1 MPTPQGTLQYNGIHA
16 EGGFTVL
23 RTNSSVPDPIT
34 AKFLPSS
41 YLAPYG
47 DIALAYGSRF
57 IVLRNCRLLRSELPQ
72 GGDGG
77 RFHDVSFEDRRW
89 AWQIPR
95 LFAHWN
101 NPTVAL
107 AGSGAYQK
115 NYKEMI
121 EYICRVVLGEFNADL
136 SAVTEEDSFEL
147 SSDGDQAITVLET
160 LLERRGYVV
169 TLDLNDRMAIR
180 RLGVGLFPPN
190 DELVMDRAIAA
201 ELPTVPE
208 TVYCLSSHVEFTKDM
223 LLEPVVSYRGDYIP
237 VDSASWRPLGGWGNE
252 DPTTF
257 PNVDVNNRQ
266 QALAEVWKLY
276 RIVSPSAVP
285 VPRKYPFNQNI
296 FSTSDKARILPLHPR
311 QAAGTGYDSAKV
323 FGFFAGL
330 QTTYLNNMN
339 FPGGN
344 WTDNWFEQLET
355 SQINNVLVYS
365 GEFSLDEGLGIVAFK
380 DQVYYQN
387 RIGNQLLAPNYLK
400 PYLVLRTSFNHRQE
414 NGQFIRQIYT
424 YRTGFANARPGLSK
438 TITAE
443 EIEYKVSPREQT
455 NEGEFE
461 LQAEYFVQQELSK
474 LSIDQSASVPCKGFR
489 FDYGTDGRIFAV
501 RWDRSDDGSA
511 ITTIDWQTERQADRF
526 TYEEKLRILRD
537 RVMQRR
543 FYELELEKKK
553 RDRQKGKA
561 RIN

>member
-1 MPTPQGTLQYNGIHA
+1 M
-16 EGGFTVL
+16 
-23 RTNSSVPDPIT
+23 
-34 AKFLPSS
+34 
-41 YLAPYG
+41 
-47 DIALAYGSRF
+47 
-57 IVLRNCRLLRSELPQ
+57 
-72 GGDGG
+72 
-77 RFHDVSFEDRRW
+77 
-89 AWQIPR
+89 
-95 LFAHWN
+95 
-101 NPTVAL
+101 
-107 AGSGAYQK
+107 
-115 NYKEMI
+115 
-121 EYICRVVLGEFNADL
+121 
-136 SAVTEEDSFEL
+136 
-147 SSDGDQAITVLET
+147 
-160 LLERRGYVV
+160 
-169 TLDLNDRMAIR
+169 
-180 RLGVGLFPPN
+180 
-190 DELVMDRAIAA
+190 
-201 ELPTVPE
+201 
-208 TVYCLSSHVEFTKDM
+208 
-223 LLEPVVSYRGDYIP
+223 
-237 VDSASWRPLGGWGNE
+237 
-252 DPTTF
+252 
-257 PNVDVNNRQ
+257 
-266 QALAEVWKLY
+266 
-276 RIVSPSAVP
+276 
-285 VPRKYPFNQNI
+285 
-296 FSTSDKARILPLHPR
+296 
-311 QAAGTGYDSAKV
+311 
-323 FGFFAGL
+323 
-330 QTTYLNNMN
+330 
-339 FPGGN
+339 
-344 WTDNWFEQLET
+344 
-355 SQINNVLVYS
+355 
-365 GEFSLDEGLGIVAFK
+365 AFK

>member
-1 MPTPQGTLQYNGIHA
+1 MPTPQATLQYNGIHA

-34 AKFLPSS
+34 AKFLPSA
-41 YLAPYG
+41 YLPPYG

-101 NPTVAL
+101 NPTVYL
-107 AGSGAYQK
+107 AGSSSYQK
-115 NYKEMI
+115 NYKQMI
-121 EYICRVVLGEFNADL
+121 EYICRVVLGEVNADL
-136 SAVTEEDSFEL
+136 SAVTEEDFFEL
-147 SSDGDQAITVLET
+147 SSDGDQAISVLET

-190 DELVMDRAIAA
+190 DELVMDRAVAA
-201 ELPTVPE
+201 ELPAVPE
-208 TVYCLSSHVEFTKDM
+208 IVYCLSSHVEFTKDM
-223 LLEPVVSYRGDYIP
+223 LLVPVVSYLGGYIP
-237 VDSASWRPLGGWGNE
+237 IDSASWRPAGGWGNE

-257 PNVDVNNRQ
+257 PNVDVAYRK
-266 QALAEVWKLY
+266 QALEEVWKLY

-285 VPRKYPFNQNI
+285 APRRYPFDQSI
-296 FSTSDKARILPLHPR
+296 FRTNDYTRLLPLQAR
-311 QAAGTGYDSAKV
+311 QYANSGFDSAKV

-330 QTTYLNNMN
+330 QTTHLNNVN

-355 SQINNVLVYS
+355 SQIDPLVTYS
-365 GEFSLDEGLGIVAFK
+365 GEFSLDEERGIVAFK
-380 DQVYYQN
+380 DQVFYQN
-387 RIGNQLLAPNYLK
+387 RVGNQLVAPNYLH
-400 PYLVLRTSFNHRQE
+400 PYLILRTSFKHRQE

-443 EIEYKVSPREQT
+443 EIQYKVSPRQQT
-455 NEGEFE
+455 SQGEFE
-461 LQAEYFVQQELSK
+461 LQSEYFVQQELAK

-489 FDYGTDGRIFAV
+489 FDYGTDGRIFAI
-501 RWDRSDDGSA
+501 RWDRSDAGSA
-511 ITTIDWQTERQADRF
+511 TTTIDWQTERQADRL

-543 FYELELEKKK
+543 FQELELEKKK
-553 RDRQKGKA
+553 RDRQKGRAKVQ
-561 RIN
+561 